1 MSSNEQ
7 IELRIQTLEACITNK
22 SSPGLF
28 SEFLEYM
35 RLVDQTNFLIY
46 SKTGMTGLSKQ
57 KTYRLAIIYD
67 KTHIICYILENPV
80 LNRLATKYSG
90 KIIEIGVECLP
101 NLKPAMW
108 EIENWDIDFK
118 VEKKW
123 ITDISKKTGQSY
135 HIFRLST
142 VLNGIRFE
150 MDVFDSYVYTE
161 INGQKVQIP
170 KYYDVLKEGQTVNFV
185 KDNQAEFDTNS
196 DEEDEELKLA
206 IKEKEKEENNEIENA
221 KKEKEIK

>member
-1 MSSNEQ
+1 MSINEQ
-7 IELRIQTLEACITNK
+7 VELRIQTLEACITNK

-35 RLVDQTNFLIY
+35 RLVDQTKFLIY

-67 KTHIICYILENPV
+67 NTHTICYILESSI
-80 LNRLATKYSG
+80 LNRLAAKYSG
-90 KIIEIGVECLP
+90 KIIEIGIECLP
-101 NLKPAMW
+101 NLKPSLW
-108 EIENWDIDFK
+108 EIEKWDIDFK

-161 INGQKVQIP
+161 IEGGKVQIP
-170 KYYDVLKEGQTVNFV
+170 KYYDALEVGKSVNFV
-185 KDNQAEFDTNS
+185 KDNQVEFDTNS
-196 DEEDEELKLA
+196 EEETDELKLA
-206 IKEKEKEENNEIENA
+206 IIEKEKEDNA
-221 KKEKEIK
+221 ELEKELK